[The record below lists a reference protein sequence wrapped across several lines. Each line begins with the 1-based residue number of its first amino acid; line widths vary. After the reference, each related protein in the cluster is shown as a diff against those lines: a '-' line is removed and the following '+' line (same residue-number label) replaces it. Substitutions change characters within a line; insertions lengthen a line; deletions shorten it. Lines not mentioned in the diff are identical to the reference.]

1 MKPKWVVRV
10 LAGLA
15 LMLGGSILGAAEPP
29 AEKQPSPPSEARA
42 STFRRIAPP
51 LPAGTYH
58 AVTAGGVRL
67 SGIIASP
74 GDTSFSK
81 MPTTQATPRS
91 PRAMPKIRTI
101 DPNLRYQRR

>member
-1 MKPKWVVRV
+1 MRTALTFLIPV
-10 LAGLA
+10 LAAIVTTL
-15 LMLGGSILGAAEPP
+15 STAEPP
-29 AEKQPSPPSEARA
+29 RPVPPPPTTAGEGRGSEFQVI
-42 STFRRIAPP
+42 TPP
-51 LPAGTYH
+51 LSAGTYH

-81 MPTTQATPRS
+81 MPATQAAPRS
-91 PRAMPKIRTI
+91 PRALPKIRTT

>member
-1 MKPKWVVRV
+1 MKTALNFLIPV
-10 LAGLA
+10 LAAIVTTL
-15 LMLGGSILGAAEPP
+15 SAAEPP
-29 AEKQPSPPSEARA
+29 RPVPPPPTTTGEGRGSEFQVI
-42 STFRRIAPP
+42 TPP

-58 AVTAGGVRL
+58 AVTTGGVCL

-74 GDTSFSK
+74 GDPSFSK